1 MHGKEIWLRVS
12 LTALT
17 AVMCVGSVRLHA
29 QTAPTTA
36 PSAATK
42 PVTSKAEGLLNSGD
56 TANLLPASVYF
67 RGQTAPVQTRN
78 SGGIRFS
85 DDGIVLFAL
94 VDSSGYSSSIRE
106 KYQAYLLTEVPL
118 EIDGHHLPAGAYGC
132 GFIAPD
138 AFVVMDIGGHDLF
151 SAHTTK
157 DPGLRRPTPLQV
169 RADDA
174 ASKYRVYSG
183 RTYVTFTRASS

>member
-1 MHGKEIWLRVS
+1 MIAKEIWLRVS

-17 AVMCVGSVRLHA
+17 VILCLISSAVVA
-29 QTAPTTA
+29 QTAPTSG
-36 PSAATK
+36 PAATTK
-42 PVTSKAEGLLNSGD
+42 PVASKPEGLLHPAD
-56 TANLLPASVYF
+56 TASLLPASVYF

-78 SGGIRFS
+78 SGGVRFA

-118 EIDGHHLPAGAYGC
+118 DIDGHHLAAGAYGC

-151 SAHTTK
+151 TAHTTK
-157 DPGLRRPTPLQV
+157 DSGLRRPTPLQV
-169 RADDA
+169 RAVDT
-174 ASKYRVYSG
+174 ASQYRVYSG
-183 RTYVTFTRASS
+183 RTYVTFSRTSN